1 MFFKFKKKNN
11 KNKKVFR
18 NATLGLVSLFCIYV
32 SDDIPLPWKNCL
44 TRCYLIGAI
53 YIYIYIY
60 IGIGAS
66 LKANIFQ
73 LPTIKMLKY

>member
-1 MFFKFKKKNN
+1 MFFKSKKKI
-11 KNKKVFR
+11 KIKIKKLSV
-18 NATLGLVSLFCIYV
+18 TQLLSLFCIYV

-53 YIYIYIY
+53 YIYI
-60 IGIGAS
+60 GIGAS